1 MQEYRDTM
9 DSSDAPSKCT
19 CHNVKEEDNT
29 DPLFTIN
36 ISDWTFNVSQKKK
49 KGCHKRSNSLG
60 SLTTKDIGMPDQ
72 DTFVHISGIKLQGI
86 DPLRGATIINGKPLE
101 GKISSKYSNGNL
113 SCEKISE
120 EIPASET
127 PIDKKESSNLE
138 KFKPDLAK
146 IKSSCLT
153 KSNSI
158 RAQMYKSYKNSNALL
173 DVNNVLQRIKP
184 QSATKSDIAPE
195 EDINFEACSIGT
207 PKLTNKPLFMTQN
220 WKLHQFEME
229 NESRKSTNHR
239 NQNETSRSHDAL
251 NDTVSKPPA
260 LVRELSTRLE
270 KNSFRKDVENKDGN
284 DNVDSSTTF
293 QTNFWTNRKSSK
305 TTFDSKYNRKT
316 SCHNI
321 VGLSWKN
328 TNPSSENSETNDD
341 LSQSSPQT
349 NVFSSNIFR
358 PSAEGRNKTHV
369 SFRSYIEK
377 DSGNPISSFETC
389 ESDNLNSYGEE
400 NSDNSQISSH
410 GTEYNR
416 EMNNSKTNII
426 SLKGLPPPPPL
437 ENLSKQN
444 ENVPFSIHLR
454 QSAQTSM
461 YPSSLDNLI
470 GETSS
475 SQDLLDE
482 NISNSRKAR
491 NSNEPTEGS
500 ELAQDFTNEDENG
513 SEKQNIIS
521 LKGLPPPPPKPPRIF
536 VSCNGHS
543 NITLESIV
551 TSNYE

>member
-1 MQEYRDTM
+1 M
-9 DSSDAPSKCT
+9 SLILC
-19 CHNVKEEDNT
+19 
-29 DPLFTIN
+29 LFIIN

-49 KGCHKRSNSLG
+49 KGRHNRSNSLG
-60 SLTTKDIGMPDQ
+60 NLTTKDIGMPDQ
-72 DTFVHISGIKLQGI
+72 ETFVHISGIKVQGI

-113 SCEKISE
+113 SCEKVSE
-120 EIPASET
+120 EFPATEIST
-127 PIDKKESSNLE
+127 DKKESSNLE

-173 DVNNVLQRIKP
+173 DVNNVLQRMKP
-184 QSATKSDIAPE
+184 QSTTKNDISPE
-195 EDINFEACSIGT
+195 EDTNFEACNIGT
-207 PKLTNKPLFMTQN
+207 PKLTNKPLFVTQN
-220 WKLHQFEME
+220 WKLHQFNME
-229 NESRKSTNHR
+229 NDSRKSTNMKK
-239 NQNETSRSHDAL
+239 QNETSRSHDAL
-251 NDTVSKPPA
+251 NDTVSEPPA

-270 KNSFRKDVENKDGN
+270 KNSLRKDIEHRCGKDN
-284 DNVDSSTTF
+284 DDSSTTF
-293 QTNFWTNRKSSK
+293 QKNFWTNRRSSK

-328 TNPSSENSETNDD
+328 MNSPSDSSETNDE

-358 PSAEGRNKTHV
+358 PSTEGRNKTHV
-369 SFRSYIEK
+369 SFKSYIEK
-377 DSGNPISSFETC
+377 DSENPVSSFETC
-389 ESDNLNSYGEE
+389 ELDNLIPYEEE
-400 NSDNSQISSH
+400 NSDNSPISNH
-410 GTEYNR
+410 GIEYNR
-416 EMNNSKTNII
+416 EINNSETNII

-437 ENLSKQN
+437 INSSKQKD
-444 ENVPFSIHLR
+444 NVPFSIHLR

-475 SQDLLDE
+475 SHELLDE
-482 NISNSRKAR
+482 NKSISSKAHT
-491 NSNEPTEGS
+491 NNGPVVDNELALDCTNEPDS
-500 ELAQDFTNEDENG
+500 S
-513 SEKQNIIS
+513 SEKLNIIN

-536 VSCNGHS
+536 LGCNGHS
-543 NITLESIV
+543 NITLENIV
-551 TSNYE
+551 NSNYEERLYLK